1 MRSDGCLTLD
11 EGVPLRMAETD
22 FDGPEAWCGPD
33 LTPDD
38 WIVQLDAPAIA
49 ELAGVVAR
57 LRKHPLPTMMLTP
70 DMFDLAAVRETVA
83 DVKCRLSDGRR
94 FAVLDRLPLDD
105 WTLDE
110 AKPVYW
116 LVAQLLSQPVA
127 QEWNGMMFKDVVD
140 SGADHDSG
148 NERAV
153 TSRALLYHIDNSGNI
168 ARPEFSSLLCVHPAM
183 SGGLSQY
190 CSVYSVHN
198 ALRRAHPDLLDRLYR
213 PYYHDRQGIQPPGEP
228 GVLIAPALTYDG
240 ARLQCRYS
248 SNKIRGGYAKMQE
261 PVDARGDAALDAVID
276 IIPRENLA
284 VEFALE
290 RGQIFFYNNLEGL
303 HHRSDFVDNPDPEK
317 RRHLIRIWHRDHGRP
332 FFDG

>member
-11 EGVPLRMAETD
+11 EGVPLRMAEKE
-22 FDGPEAWCGPD
+22 FDGPEAWCGAD
-33 LTPDD
+33 LGPEE
-38 WIVQLDAPAIA
+38 WIVPLDKGAVA
-49 ELAGVVAR
+49 ELDGVVAR
-57 LRKHPLPTMMLTP
+57 LRKTALPTMMLTP
-70 DMFDLAAVRETVA
+70 DLFDLAAVRESVGK
-83 DVKCRLSDGRR
+83 VKSRLTDGRR

-105 WTLDE
+105 WTPEE
-110 AKPVYW
+110 ARPVYW

-140 SGADHDSG
+140 SGTDYDSG

-153 TSRALLYHIDNSGNI
+153 TNRALLYHIDNSGNI
-168 ARPEFSSLLCVHPAM
+168 ARPEFSSLLCVQPAM

-190 CSVYSVHN
+190 CSVYTLHN

-213 PYYHDRQGIQPPGEP
+213 PFYHDRQGIQLPGEA

-261 PVDARGDAALDAVID
+261 PVDAQGDAALNAVID

-303 HHRSDFVDNPDPEK
+303 HHRSDFTDDPDPQK
-317 RRHLIRIWHRDHGRP
+317 RRHLMRIWHRDRGRP

>member
-11 EGVPLRMAETD
+11 EGVPFRMAEKD
-22 FDGPEAWCGPD
+22 FDGPESWRGAD

-38 WIVQLDAPAIA
+38 WTVSLDKSALA

-57 LRKHPLPTMMLTP
+57 LRKHALPTLMLTP
-70 DMFDLAAVRETVA
+70 EMFDLAVVRETVA
-83 DVKCRLSDGRR
+83 EIKRRLSEGRR
-94 FAVLDRLPLDD
+94 FAVLGRLPLDD
-105 WTLDE
+105 WTLEE

-140 SGADHDSG
+140 SGTDYDSG

-153 TSRALLYHIDNSGNI
+153 TNRALLYHIDNSGNI

-190 CSVYSVHN
+190 CSVYSLHN
-198 ALRRAHPDLLDRLYR
+198 ALRRAHPGLLDRLYR

-248 SNKIRGGYAKMQE
+248 GNKIRGGYAKMQE
-261 PVDARGDAALDAVID
+261 PVDAEGDAALDAVVD
-276 IIPRENLA
+276 IIQQENLA

-303 HHRSDFVDNPDPEK
+303 HHRSDFIDNPDPQK
-317 RRHLIRIWHRDHGRP
+317 RRHLMRIWHRDHGRP